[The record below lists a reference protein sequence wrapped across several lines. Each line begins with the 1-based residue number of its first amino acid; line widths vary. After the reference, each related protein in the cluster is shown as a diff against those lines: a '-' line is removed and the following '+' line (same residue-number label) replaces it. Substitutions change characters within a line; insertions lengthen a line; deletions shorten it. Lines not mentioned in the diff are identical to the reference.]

1 MKQKVTRETFAVPEV
16 KPDQEIYGLA
26 QRVGERLRER
36 KKTVAVAESCT
47 GGLLGAAFT
56 DVPGSS
62 DYFIGG
68 VIAYENR
75 VKVEQLGVPATV
87 LEREGA
93 VSAAAAAAMASGV
106 KQLLGTDVGLSIT
119 GVAGPGE
126 EEHKPAGLTFIGLA
140 ATEATTERHQW
151 HGDRWSNRRQ
161 SVVAAL
167 SMLNRTLVG
176 AREGRG

>member
-1 MKQKVTRETFAVPEV
+1 MNQRMPRETFAVPEV

-26 QRVGERLRER
+26 QQVGKRLRER

-68 VIAYENR
+68 VIAYDNR
-75 VKVEQLGVPATV
+75 VKVEQLGVPASV

-93 VSAAAAAAMASGV
+93 VSAETAAAMASGA
-106 KQLLGTDVGLSIT
+106 KRLLGTDIALSIT
-119 GVAGPGE
+119 GVAGPDE
-126 EEHKPAGLTFIGLA
+126 EEQKPAGLTFIGLA
-140 ATEATTERHQW
+140 AAESTTERHQW
-151 HGDRWSNRRQ
+151 QGDRWSNRRQ

>member
-1 MKQKVTRETFAVPEV
+1 MTPEVVRVSPAVEPV
-16 KPDQEIYGLA
+16 KPDE
-26 QRVGERLRER
+26 RVYDLSQQVGKLLRER
-36 KKTVAVAESCT
+36 HQTVAVAESCT

-62 DYFIGG
+62 DYFVGG
-68 VIAYENR
+68 VIAYDNR

-87 LEREGA
+87 IEREGA
-93 VSAAAAAAMASGV
+93 VSAETAAAMASGV
-106 KQLLGTDVGLSIT
+106 KRLLGTDIALSIT

-140 ATEATTERHQW
+140 AAESTTERYQW
-151 HGDRWSNRRQ
+151 RGDRWSNRHQ